1 MSISKGIIYEKN
13 KILIKKLP
21 GAGENINVFVQPQD
35 TIEFFQNQDKATY
48 QLVGGDVVMHLS
60 NGSTITFVSMGI
72 VAFEEN
78 SVALEFPSSALTL
91 NDIIFQIDDIK
102 ETPAESVITDDFVE
116 LNDEFSDEKPQEI
129 EENDNISMVLNDNPP
144 PVDLPQYQNQFE
156 DEVLP
161 PPDEVEAN
169 TFNAVYRPQDDNPVN
184 VAISEI
190 TDAVQAGLKFSI
202 NLFQT
207 QKIEDAAI
215 PTTVD
220 GGGGSAYGGVE
231 STPEAQF
238 QSEVLDYSAQTGPL
252 VIQADNPTLFDD
264 TGVLSR
270 TLRINPEQPTGFG
283 ITSITIA
290 NLPIGYEIVG
300 ATSNGDGTWEV
311 PASTDGTVMT
321 GFVVNPFTGAADFVL
336 KYSPLADGTRIDA
349 VFSFTTTFDRAN
361 LLPGQE
367 GVQTPDITQL
377 SGTDSIQF
385 VMNEIRYDYLPSG
398 NDPGGAID
406 YIDLGGDA
414 FVLAT
419 NANYNVITASQ
430 GDTTVIG
437 AVGKDTILGLQ
448 GDDTLSGAR
457 GEDTIAGGTGVN
469 ILDGEE
475 DIDTVDYSYV
485 TATGAV
491 VDLAAGTGTA
501 PGATDTLLGFE
512 NIKGSNFVDTL
523 SGDVGVNVITG
534 GAGNDTLDGR
544 DGNDTIMGESGDD
557 TLIGGFGD
565 DLIDGGIGIDVINFS
580 TETSSVN
587 VVLKTDDD
595 GTAISNQ
602 GTDTI
607 RNVEDIIGSD
617 FDDTITGSES
627 KNSLFGGDGKDI
639 IDGSDGDDI
648 IDGGLL
654 EDTLYGGG
662 QNDTVHGNEGADTLF
677 GGTGDDS
684 LFGDIGDDIIS
695 GDAGNDYIQGDAG
708 LDTVYGGAGDDHIL
722 GGSEDDVLFG
732 DADNDTLEGE
742 AGADTLYSGAGNDV
756 LLGGTGIDVANYAD
770 QADKILVNLSDVGNQ
785 VTKTADGG
793 SDTFTEISGSGASA
807 VYDLEIIQ
815 GSNFADTMLGNDV
828 SNTFLGGGSNDILQG
843 GAGDD
848 FLFGESDRDTIEGGA
863 GADFIDGGSGRDF
876 VDYSNDPQNG
886 LLGVNVDLTLN
897 TATDG
902 YGDIDTLNAIENIQG
917 SVYDDVLKGDASEN
931 TLLGNDGN
939 DTFLAT
945 GGSDSI
951 DGGNDV
957 DVIDFNTPEITGK
970 VFVDL
975 ANNSATQGG
984 ITINYTITN
993 VENIIGTD
1001 FIDTIYG
1008 DSNDNYLRGGLSTDT
1023 LQGNDGNDVL
1033 EGEEGND
1040 ILQGGLGDDTIDGG
1054 LGNDRL
1060 VGDAGNDTF
1069 IGGDGFD
1076 LVDYRNFGNGTQGI
1090 DIDMR
1095 TGGTDNVGDI
1105 DVFNGDVESLY
1116 GTSRDDTVIG
1126 TDDANY
1132 IYGYEGNDSIDG
1144 GLGNDRL
1151 YGAQGNDSIFG
1162 NLGNDSLDGGTGTD
1176 ILDGGADDDTLRGGD
1191 DNDLL
1196 FGSDGNDSLYGDR
1209 QDDTLSGGL
1218 GDDLLDGGL
1227 NSDTVDYSSALEALP
1242 GDTNGVVVNLGLVT
1256 AQVVGADQGT
1266 DTLVDIES
1274 LIGSDYKDTITG
1286 SDQRNRIATG
1296 AGDDTLISSAE
1307 NDIYDGGTG
1316 IDTLDFHTGTEF
1328 KNVEIDLSLSTAQ
1341 IEQDGLNG
1349 RDTIIGNSIEIIQ
1362 GSALNDTIS
1371 GDANANTFFGN
1382 EGIDILNG
1390 AGGNDALDGG
1400 TGDDQLFGGAND
1412 DNLDGGANNDFL
1424 DGGSGADNLLGNT
1437 GNDLL
1442 YGGSGNDVLDG
1453 GADND
1458 TAYYYFND
1466 GSGRVTGG
1474 VTASI
1479 NNGGTSTGLDGDGG
1493 TDTYTSIENI
1503 TGSRFDDTLQGD
1515 ANTNILN
1522 GVTGN
1527 DSLDGLGGVDTL
1539 FGGDGN
1545 DSVLGGAGDDTLF
1558 GGAGSDTL
1566 EGGAD
1571 NDIAVGETGNDTF
1584 IAGAGDDVL
1593 DGGTHDLNGGDWVD
1607 YSLSGSEGISGSL
1620 TGTINDAF
1628 GNTDTLSNIEHLKGT
1643 NFNDV
1648 IAGNAEINTIMTLN
1662 GDDTVV
1668 GSGGNDILDGGSH
1681 TLGDWIDYSNATG
1694 GITVDLS
1701 INGSQQIIGGGMDI
1715 DTLTDFEHLIGSDNA
1730 LGDDT
1735 LLGSSADNTIF
1746 GKAGDDTLYGAG
1758 GDDDIYGGDDFA
1770 DAGNDTVDY
1779 TNSVAKVV
1787 VDLDTGGGVGS
1798 GSGLTEGN
1806 DTLHDIENVI
1816 GSVNGS
1822 DTITG
1827 DAGANI
1833 LDGLGGSDEIH
1844 GDSGNDIIYGR
1855 NDNDKLFGDDGV
1867 DTLYGGASSD
1877 TLDGGAGV
1885 DTLFGE
1891 EDNDLLLGH
1900 VDGGDSF
1907 DGGSEIDTLDYSST
1921 NAGITL
1927 TLNNAGTS
1935 TATRTNGASDEVI
1948 RIENV
1953 TGSSL
1958 RDIIT
1963 GDDNDNVIRG
1973 NAGNDVLEGGAG
1985 VDTLFGE
1992 ADDDTLIIS
2001 SAADVSTDS
2010 FDGGTGVDTLQ
2021 VKNDAVYDISNA
2033 NIKDIEK
2040 MEFDG
2045 TLDQA
2050 VTIDDSQIS
2059 VTGFDEF
2066 IGGVASLDTLIV
2078 NTSNHLDISS
2088 KIMTDVDEV
2097 IINGSAANQTL
2108 IGSTTKDI
2116 INGGAG
2122 DDEIHGRAGDDTLNG
2137 EDGSD
2142 TLFGNSGNDVLD
2154 GGTGGSNVDVADYSE
2169 AAGGISVDL
2178 TQAIEVSND
2187 GDGGQDTLID
2197 IEVIRATDNADVLK
2211 GDANVNTLDG
2221 RGGDDILEGAGGA
2234 DNLIGGNDND
2244 TFVYNVS
2251 GDETGDIIDGG
2262 SGVAD
2267 KIETN
2272 ANIDLTTATIS
2283 GIEEVEI
2290 ATSGVQVTLTDTQ
2303 VNAINTYTGSVGTN
2317 DRFIVDVADGN
2328 SLDLSPK
2335 TITNMSDVGDVVE
2348 INLLGT
2354 TGANRVDATT
2364 GNDLINGNA
2373 GANTISSL
2381 SGDDVINAGA
2391 GDDLLEFTALN
2402 LNSADTVD
2410 GGLNNDTIEITD
2422 NVTGGNLS
2430 DADFANVSSVEN
2442 LVLSDDTTHTLTLGV
2457 NADTAGLVN
2466 IDINSA
2472 GSSAVDL
2479 DISAMSND
2487 VALTT
2492 GSGADSILL
2501 GSGNNTVLTQDG
2513 NDTVTVSNANL
2524 DANDVISGGAG
2535 QDTLVISDQASL
2547 VGADLV
2553 GINADVEVLQTGASN
2568 DSIDLRGSSAFDS
2581 VIAGDGDD
2589 TVFID
2594 SARALLDGDNGVNS
2608 GLNDTLNI
2616 TGSVDLSASTVIN
2629 FENIISDSNLDMT
2642 VEQINNLGGNVDVGT
2657 NALNVV
2663 GNGTDNSFS
2672 AANITASKIVLTAG
2686 LDQDTTINNIK
2697 MDIDGSAS
2705 DQALIMNIDA
2715 TTSKTGLDIQGSSVV
2730 GDILNVALNSAEVL
2744 DSSFTVDSAVETF
2757 NLQINDSDHS
2767 IDLSGVSTATNLL
2780 QSATNTGARV
2790 LSVSNASQNVDAS
2803 NLVANETLEL
2813 IANANAIDIIGGNS
2827 TSDKVIL
2834 DNGTTTFASTSGIEI
2849 LEINASNDLRG
2860 KIDAAVT
2867 TITLVGT
2874 LTLLANDLDGNTIS
2888 LDGGTTQFD
2897 AGLAGANNYSGI
2909 TPTVGTLLEMSITN
2923 NLDISGAVGDDLT
2936 PLTQVNVASGALLSL
2951 NADQTD
2957 ENLII
2962 NGASSSADVLIK
2974 STAIDADNV
2983 FTNISDIGAGNITY
2997 EVNHAIDKTGEGAG
3011 VFGDIDAFVIN
3022 ASLNV
3027 DSNQIGNIIA
3037 LDGAGTLNVTT
3048 VTNSTDLSGITDGAF
3063 LGVINIFDS
3072 AGADTITGSKFADN
3086 INISTGAVDTV
3097 EGGAGDDSY
3106 IYSADAA
3113 ADVLSDSAGVDRIE
3127 IIGDSDLSSISS
3139 VSGIE
3144 TLYINGNFT
3153 ATLDKNFVDNSGITA
3168 YDGDTTLSDVVQIN
3182 LNNGEDLDLSALSI
3196 TDLAYVGITAGAG
3209 GLASSIVGATSENNV
3224 ISTDAGD
3231 DIITTGSGNDTI
3243 TSGAGIDIIDAGTGD
3258 DIINTGSENDVIDI
3272 GGGTD
3277 DVKAGTGDDIIKVNV
3292 GSLSAADTLDGEAG
3306 NDTLELQTLIN
3317 SDHSKFTG
3325 VSNIQTL
3332 KLAAGDNTLDFSTN
3346 AGSISIVDGSNS
3358 TGSTQDLDLNAG
3370 AQVTE
3375 VIGGAGA
3382 DIFRYDIT
3390 NLSAADDIRGNGGND
3405 TVSLNDAGTITSVG
3419 TLTSV
3424 EQVSFADG
3432 VNTIT
3437 VDENGVNLVGGTST
3451 DSFTYADANLDVN
3464 DTIDGNSGSDSLIMS
3479 DAANIS
3485 GTDLSNVSN
3494 VEVLQLADA
3503 TNSVDLSTSGSFE
3516 TILGGTGV
3524 DTIITAGGELLVNTG
3539 DGADDI
3545 TLTANVVSLDA
3556 GIGNDRVEISVNPTG
3571 TLDGGA
3577 NTDTLDVNTTV
3588 SDISAATIINF
3599 EIINASANL
3608 TMNAAQAD
3616 GRTINMPGQVLT
3628 INTNGGSSTL
3638 NATNITASQMVI
3650 TGLTTALSI
3659 TGLGIDLDGSAS
3671 GDSLNITTATANDI
3685 SIITGSNADTIDASS
3700 IDATHTLTLSGTN
3713 NTSVTLNNGLLNIT
3727 GSGDYTIT
3735 LNGTSSSI
3743 SGGSGADT
3751 LNLESGS
3758 SLSGTLSSIETLNQ
3772 KTTLDLRS
3780 INLSDVINL
3789 NVDDATAGSITST
3802 LTMAQY
3808 EAIST
3813 ANISLGTADLIS
3825 LVDVSGDITAKDL
3838 TKASSATLNGD
3849 TILNVAQA
3857 NQFAG
3862 FITKAGNALDL
3873 IDNQTNIEAADFT
3886 VMDSTGVETVD
3897 SSNDILNLSITQAT
3911 TNINFVGADLVTVIG
3926 TGANLVSAIGSYA
3939 LNVDI
3944 LDASDDI
3951 ASMSVSQA
3959 STLLTAGTAFA
3970 SADVVTI
3977 ADTQSAIEGAVFADL
3992 ISVGVDIVDSTDTDV
4007 LNLSITQATSSI
4019 DFVLG
4024 DLVTVTGAGADL
4036 VSAIGSYALNVD
4048 ILDASD
4054 DIASISVSQA
4064 STLLTAGTAFASGD
4078 VVTISDTQAA
4088 IEGASFADLI
4098 TVGVDIVDSN
4108 NDTLNITS
4116 TQATT
4121 SIDFTSTDVVTI
4133 VDNNAALSTTD
4144 FSTLAANINAINAT
4158 DAVTINVTQANDI
4171 NSYGISFDAGDSV
4184 TVADTSA
4191 TIEAVNFNDL
4201 VAIGVDSVDSTDT
4214 NALSLSINQATT
4226 SVNFTASDTVTVV
4239 DTGANLV
4246 TAIGTYALNV
4256 DILDANDDI
4265 ADITVAQAATLLT
4278 AGTAFASGDV
4288 VSVID
4293 TDTAIEGAVFA
4304 DLLSVGVD
4312 IVDSTTNLLSL
4323 SMTQGTAGIDF
4334 SAGDDVTVTG
4344 TDAEISAADLSTLGA
4359 NLNTLSSSDS
4369 TATVSVTNALAL
4381 NTIGAV
4387 FEATNSI
4394 TVADS
4399 QTNIEGANFATLFST
4414 GVDIVDSSSGSLN
4427 LSISQATAG
4436 INFVSG
4442 DFVTVLGAGA
4452 DLVTAIGSYGSNVDI
4467 LDASDDLASLSISEA
4482 STLLAEATAFAAA
4495 DVVTVVDTQA
4505 SIEGATFADL
4515 IAVGVDRVDS
4525 DNDTLNIS
4533 TTQASSGIDFVTLD
4547 TVTMSG
4553 SGDISLD
4560 TLGANID
4567 NIDVTAGNTLIM
4579 NATQLNNQTYTKLGS
4594 GELRFNAATASNN
4607 NYASLSRSAGTVTM
4621 VVASALTLAVADDL
4635 GGISNL
4641 ELNANLEVDTAHLS
4655 GKTIAVNSSTS
4666 NVMNID
4672 ASSALDYSGLSQTG
4686 NASIVLDVNGSFDQA
4701 SNSLGSIDTINVDA
4715 VLDINGSLI
4724 STTTL
4729 VFTGAGTLNVNVD
4742 NTTDLSLLDV
4752 SAFSSATVNITD
4764 SAGTDTVT
4772 GTALAENFI
4781 ISSGGLN
4788 TINAGNGDDS
4798 FDITNT
4804 FTALNGQEGSD
4815 SFTINDA
4822 TPSYSG
4828 TIDGGNT
4835 GSNVDVLNLNAVGT
4849 DLSGVTLIDIET
4861 ININENSTL
4870 SSTQALGSN
4879 LDATG
4884 AAGNIELSISDSGA
4898 LDFSALS
4905 QTGIDS
4911 IQFANTANDITI
4923 NEDGVELKAG
4933 SAGDTFNYANADFSS
4948 ADTIT
4953 GGAGTDSLS
4962 FSDAMSKDYETDFAN
4977 VNGVENLVGSTSA
4990 DSFTLDFS
4998 SVATAFSFNGQADD
5012 QNDTVFVQSIIDLSA
5027 GNQTIADSAFSNIK
5041 TLDLDGASFNAGTT
5055 ERLALTSSN
5064 LTAWTDISGTVDAF
5078 TINLKDDTSQNGL
5091 VSFDGVDLNVGDTI
5105 TNAGNTGIDLHVV

>member
-21 GAGENINVFVQPQD
+21 SAGENINVFVQPQD

-102 ETPAESVITDDFVE
+102 ETPTESVITDDFVE

-207 QKIEDAAI
+207 QKIEDAAT

-238 QSEVLDYSAQTGPL
+238 QSEILDYSAQTGPL
-252 VIQADNPTLFDD
+252 VIQADNPVLFDD

-300 ATSNGDGTWEV
+300 ATSNGDGSWEV

-377 SGTDSIQF
+377 SGTDAIQF

-475 DIDTVDYSYV
+475 DIDTIDYSYV
-485 TATGAV
+485 SSTGAV
-491 VDLAAGTGTA
+491 VDLATGTGTA

-512 NIKGSNFVDTL
+512 NIKGSNFSDTL

-565 DLIDGGIGIDVINFS
+565 DLIDGGIGTDVINFS

-684 LFGDIGDDIIS
+684 LYGDDADDIIN
-695 GDAGNDYIQGDAG
+695 GDAGDDYIQGDAG
-708 LDTVYGGAGDDHIL
+708 LDTVYGGTGDDHIL

-785 VTKTADGG
+785 VIKTADGG

-815 GSNFADTMLGNDV
+815 GSNFADTMFGNDV
-828 SNTFLGGGSNDILQG
+828 SNTFLGGGSNDLLQG

-863 GADFIDGGSGRDF
+863 GADLIDGGAGRDF

-886 LLGVNVDLTLN
+886 LVGVNVDLTLN

-902 YGDIDTLNAIENIQG
+902 YGDTDTLNAIENIQG
-917 SVYDDVLKGDASEN
+917 SVYDDILKGDAGEN

-939 DTFLAT
+939 DTFLAS

-957 DVIDFNTPEITGK
+957 DVIDFNTPEITAK

-975 ANNSATQGG
+975 VNNSATQGG

-1008 DSNDNYLRGGLSTDT
+1008 DSNDNYLRVGLSTDT
-1023 LQGNDGNDVL
+1023 LQGNEGNDIL
-1033 EGEEGND
+1033 EGEDGND
-1040 ILQGGLGDDTIDGG
+1040 ILQGGLGDDTLDGG

-1060 VGDAGNDTF
+1060 VGDAGHDTF

-1162 NLGNDSLDGGTGTD
+1162 NLGNDSLDGGAGTD

-1227 NSDTVDYSSALEALP
+1227 NSDTVDYSSALEAVP
-1242 GDTNGVVVNLGLVT
+1242 GDSNGVVVNLGLVS

-1266 DTLVDIES
+1266 DTLVDIEN
-1274 LIGSDYKDTITG
+1274 LMGSDYKDTITG

-1296 AGDDTLISSAE
+1296 AGDDTLINSSE

-1316 IDTLDFHTGTEF
+1316 VDTLDFHTGTEF
-1328 KNVEIDLSLSTAQ
+1328 KNVEVDLSLSTAQ

-1362 GSALNDTIS
+1362 GSALNDTLS
-1371 GDANANTFFGN
+1371 GDTNANTFFGN
-1382 EGIDILNG
+1382 EGIDILSG
-1390 AGGNDALDGG
+1390 AAGNDALDGG
-1400 TGDDQLFGGAND
+1400 SGDDNLFGGAND

-1442 YGGSGNDVLDG
+1442 YGGSGNDILDG
-1453 GADND
+1453 GADTD

-1522 GVTGN
+1522 CVTGN

-1545 DSVLGGAGDDTLF
+1545 DSVLGGAGGDSLF

-1571 NDIAVGETGNDTF
+1571 NDISVGEAGNDTF

-1607 YSLSGSEGISGSL
+1607 YSLSGSQGISGNL
-1620 TGTINDAF
+1620 TGAINDAF
-1628 GNTDTLSNIEHLKGT
+1628 GNTDTLSNIEHLKAT
-1643 NFNDV
+1643 NFDD
-1648 IAGNAEINTIMTLN
+1648 IITGNAEVNTIITLN
-1662 GDDTVV
+1662 GDDTVI
-1668 GSGGNDILDGGSH
+1668 GSGGNDILDGGNH

-1694 GITVDLS
+1694 AIKVDLS
-1701 INGSQQIIGGGMDI
+1701 INGTQQIIGGGMDI

-1758 GDDDIYGGDDFA
+1758 GDDDLYGGDDLA

-1779 TNSVAKVV
+1779 TNSVAKVI
-1787 VDLDTGGGVGS
+1787 VDLDTGSGVGS
-1798 GSGLTEGN
+1798 GSGLSEGN

-1877 TLDGGAGV
+1877 TLEGGAGV

-1907 DGGSEIDTLDYSST
+1907 DGGSEIDTLDYSGT
-1921 NAGITL
+1921 NAGIIL

-1935 TATRTNGASDEVI
+1935 TATRINGASDEVI

-1958 RDIIT
+1958 TDLIT
-1963 GDDNDNVIRG
+1963 GDDNDNIIRG
-1973 NAGNDVLEGGAG
+1973 DAGNDTLEGGAG
-1985 VDTLFGE
+1985 IDTLFGE
-1992 ADDDTLIIS
+1992 ADDDTLVLS
-2001 SAADVSTDS
+2001 SATDVSTDS
-2010 FDGGTGVDTLQ
+2010 FDGGAGSDILQ

-2033 NIKDIEK
+2033 NITDIEK

-2050 VTIDDSQIS
+2050 VTIDESQIS
-2059 VTGFDEF
+2059 VLGFDEF
-2066 IGGVASLDTLIV
+2066 IGGAVSLDTLIV
-2078 NTSNHLDISS
+2078 DTTNHLDISS

-2122 DDEIHGRAGDDTLNG
+2122 DDEIYGRAGNDTLNG

-2142 TLFGNSGNDVLD
+2142 TIFGNAGDDVLD
-2154 GGTGGSNVDVADYSE
+2154 GGTGGTNIDIADYSE

-2178 TQAIEVSND
+2178 TQAVQVSND
-2187 GDGGQDTLID
+2187 GDGGQDTLIN
-2197 IEVIRATDNADVLK
+2197 IEVIRATDNADNLK

-2221 RGGDDILEGAGGA
+2221 RGGDDILEGGGGA
-2234 DNLIGGNDND
+2234 DNLIGGNEND
-2244 TFVYNVS
+2244 TFVYNVT

-2267 KIETN
+2267 KIEAN
-2272 ANIDLTTATIS
+2272 ANIDLSTATIS

-2290 ATSGVQVTLTDTQ
+2290 ATAGAQVSLTDTQ
-2303 VNAINTYTGSVGTN
+2303 VNAIDTYTGSTGVN
-2317 DRFIVDVADGN
+2317 DRFIMDVADGN
-2328 SLDLSPK
+2328 SLDLRFK
-2335 TITNMSDVGDVVE
+2335 TITNMGDAGDVVE

-2354 TGANRVDATT
+2354 TGVNRVDATT
-2364 GNDLINGNA
+2364 GNDIVNGNA
-2373 GANTISSL
+2373 GANTLSTLSS
-2381 SGDDVINAGA
+2381 DDVINAGA
-2391 GDDLLEFTALN
+2391 GDDLIEFTALN
-2402 LNSADTVD
+2402 LNSTDSIN

-2442 LVLSDDTTHTLTLGV
+2442 LVLSDDTTHTLTLG
-2457 NADTAGLVN
+2457 ADADAAGLVN
-2466 IDINSA
+2466 IDMNSA
-2472 GSSAVDL
+2472 GSSAAIL

-2487 VALTT
+2487 VAVTT
-2492 GSGADSILL
+2492 GLGADSLTL
-2501 GSGNNTVLTQDG
+2501 GIGNNNISTQAG
-2513 NDTVTVSNANL
+2513 NDTITVSNANL
-2524 DANDVISGGAG
+2524 DGNDVISAGAG
-2535 QDTLVISDQASL
+2535 QDTLIISDQASL

-2553 GINADVEVLQTGASN
+2553 GINADVEALQTGASN
-2568 DSIDLRGSSAFDS
+2568 DSIDLRGSTAFES

-2589 TVFID
+2589 IVYID
-2594 SARALLDGDNGVNS
+2594 SARTLLDGDNGVNS

-2616 TGSVDLSASTVIN
+2616 TGSVDLSGSTVIN

-2715 TTSKTGLDIQGSSVV
+2715 TTAKTGLDIQGSSVG
-2730 GDILNVALNSAEVL
+2730 GDILNVALNLVEVL

-2757 NLQINDSDHS
+2757 NLQINDSDHN

-2780 QSATNTGARV
+2780 QSATNTGARII
-2790 LSVSNASQNVDAS
+2790 SVSNASQNVDAS
-2803 NLVANETLEL
+2803 NLIANETLEL
-2813 IANANAIDIIGGNS
+2813 SANANAIDIIGGNS

-2834 DNGTTTFASTSGIEI
+2834 DNGTSTYGSISGIEI

-2860 KIDAAVT
+2860 KIDSTVT
-2867 TITLVGT
+2867 TITLIGT
-2874 LTLLANDLDGNTIS
+2874 LSLLSSDLDGNTLSI
-2888 LDGGTTQFD
+2888 DGGTTQFD
-2897 AGLAGANNYSGI
+2897 AGLAGANDYSGI
-2909 TPTVGTLLEMSITN
+2909 TPTAGTLLEMSIAN
-2923 NLDISGAVGDDLT
+2923 NLDISGAIGDDLT

-2983 FTNISDIGAGNITY
+2983 FTNINDIGAGNVAY

-3022 ASLNV
+3022 ASLNA
-3027 DSNQIGNIIA
+3027 DSNPIGNITA
-3037 LDGAGTLNVTT
+3037 LDGAGTFNVIT
-3048 VTNSTDLSGITDGAF
+3048 VANSTDLSGITDGAF
-3063 LGVINIFDS
+3063 SGVINISDS

-3086 INISTGAVDTV
+3086 ISITTGAIDTV

-3113 ADVLSDSAGVDRIE
+3113 ADVLSDSAGIDRIE
-3127 IIGDSDLSSISS
+3127 IIGDSDLSAISS

-3144 TLYINGNFT
+3144 TLFINGNFT

-3182 LNNGEDLDLSALSI
+3182 LNNGENLDLSALSI
-3196 TDLAYVGITAGAG
+3196 TDLDYVGITAGAG
-3209 GLASSIVGATSENNV
+3209 GLASTIVGATSENNV

-3231 DIITTGSGNDTI
+3231 DNITTGSGNDTI

-3277 DVKAGTGDDIIKVNV
+3277 DVKAGTGDDVIKVNV

-3306 NDTLELQTLIN
+3306 NDTLALQTLIN
-3317 SDHSKFTG
+3317 SDHSKFAG

-3332 KLAAGDNTLDFSTN
+3332 SLAAGDNTLDFSTN
-3346 AGSISIVDGSNS
+3346 AGSISIVDGSNA
-3358 TGSTQDLDLNAG
+3358 TGSTQELDLNAG

-3382 DIFRYDIT
+3382 DIFRYDIA
-3390 NLSAADDIRGNGGND
+3390 NLSAADNITGNGGID
-3405 TVSLNDAGTITSVG
+3405 TVSLNDAGTVTNVG
-3419 TLTSV
+3419 NLLSIETV
-3424 EQVSFADG
+3424 AFANG
-3432 VNTIT
+3432 ANAIT

-3451 DSFTYADANLDVN
+3451 DSFTYADATLDVN

-3516 TILGGTGV
+3516 TILGGTGI
-3524 DTIITAGGELLVNTG
+3524 DNIITAGGELLVNTG

-3545 TLTANVVSLDA
+3545 ILSANVGSLDA

-3588 SDISAATIINF
+3588 SDISGATILNF

-3616 GRTINMPGQVLT
+3616 GRTINMAGQVLT

-3638 NATNITASQMVI
+3638 NASNITASQMVI
-3650 TGLTTALSI
+3650 TCLTTALSI
-3659 TGLGIDLDGSAS
+3659 TGLVIDLEGSAS

-3685 SIITGSNADTIDASS
+3685 SIITGSNADTVDASS
-3700 IDATHTLTLSGTN
+3700 IDATHTLSLSGTVD
-3713 NTSVTLNNGLLNIT
+3713 TAITLNNGLLNAT

-3758 SLSGTLSSIETLNQ
+3758 SLSGTLTSIETLNQ
-3772 KTTLDLRS
+3772 KTTLDLSS

-3825 LVDVSGDITAKDL
+3825 LIDVNGDITAKDL

-3897 SSNDILNLSITQAT
+3897 SSSDILNLSIIQAT
-3911 TNINFVGADLVTVIG
+3911 TNINFVGADLVTVA
-3926 TGANLVSAIGSYA
+3926 GAGADLVSAIGSYA

-3959 STLLTAGTAFA
+3959 SILLTAGIAFA
-3970 SADVVTI
+3970 SADLVTI
-3977 ADTQSAIEGAVFADL
+3977 A
-3992 ISVGVDIVDSTDTDV
+3992 
-4007 LNLSITQATSSI
+4007 
-4019 DFVLG
+4019 
-4024 DLVTVTGAGADL
+4024 
-4036 VSAIGSYALNVD
+4036 
-4048 ILDASD
+4048 
-4054 DIASISVSQA
+4054 
-4064 STLLTAGTAFASGD
+4064 
-4078 VVTISDTQAA
+4078 DTQAA

-4098 TVGVDIVDSN
+4098 TVGVDVVDSDN
-4108 NDTLNITS
+4108 DVLNLSISQATTSIDFVGADLVTVTGTGVDLVTAIGTYASNVDILDANDDVASMNVSQASTLLSEGTAFASADIVSITDTQAAIEGANFADLITAGVDSVDSDNDTLNITAQ
-4116 TQATT
+4116 QATT
-4121 SIDFTSTDVVTI
+4121 SIDFTGLDTVTI
-4133 VDNNAALSTTD
+4133 VDNNAALSATD
-4144 FSTLAANINAINAT
+4144 FSSLATNIDAINAT

-4171 NSYGISFDAGDSV
+4171 NTYGISFDAGDSV
-4184 TVADTSA
+4184 RVADVSA
-4191 TIEAVNFNDL
+4191 TIEVVNCNDL

-4214 NALSLSINQATT
+4214 NALSLSISQATT
-4226 SVNFTASDTVTVV
+4226 SVNFTAGDTVTVV

-4246 TAIGTYALNV
+4246 TAIGSYALNV
-4256 DILDANDDI
+4256 DILDASDDI
-4265 ADITVAQAATLLT
+4265 ADITVSQASTLLT
-4278 AGTAFASGDV
+4278 GGTAFASGDV
-4288 VSVID
+4288 VTVID
-4293 TDTAIEGAVFA
+4293 TDTAIEAAVFA

-4312 IVDSTTNLLSL
+4312 SVNSTTNTLSL

-4334 SAGDDVTVTG
+4334 SVGDNVTVTG
-4344 TDAEISAADLSTLGA
+4344 TDTEISAADLSTLGA
-4359 NLNTLSSSDS
+4359 NLTTLSSSDV

-4387 FEATNSI
+4387 FDAGNSI

-4399 QTNIEGANFATLFST
+4399 QANIEAADFVTLFST
-4414 GVDIVDSSSGSLN
+4414 GVDIVDSSSGSLD
-4427 LSISQATAG
+4427 LSITQATAG
-4436 INFVSG
+4436 I
-4442 DFVTVLGAGA
+4442 DFVGSDAITVTGTGAN
-4452 DLVTAIGSYGSNVDI
+4452 LTTAIGTYGSNVDI
-4467 LDASDDLASLSISEA
+4467 LDASDDLASLSVSQA
-4482 STLLAEATAFAAA
+4482 STLLAEGIAFAAA
-4495 DVVTVVDTQA
+4495 DVVTVIDTQA
-4505 SIEGATFADL
+4505 SIEGASFADL
-4515 IAVGVDRVDS
+4515 ITVGVDIVDS

-4533 TTQASSGIDFVTLD
+4533 TIQASSGIDFVTLD

-4594 GELRFNAATASNN
+4594 GDVRFNAAAANNN

-4621 VVASALTLAVADDL
+4621 VVATALTLAVADDL

-4686 NASIVLDVNGSFDQA
+4686 NASIILDVNGSFDQA
-4701 SNSLGSIDTINVDA
+4701 SNSLGIIDTINVDA
-4715 VLDINGSLI
+4715 ILDINGALI

-4764 SAGTDTVT
+4764 SAGTHTIT
-4772 GTALAENFI
+4772 GTALAENYS

-4788 TINAGNGDDS
+4788 TVNAGNGDDS

-4828 TIDGGNT
+4828 TIDGGST
-4835 GSNVDVLNLNAVGT
+4835 GSNVDVLNLNALGT
-4849 DLSGVTLIDIET
+4849 DLSGVTLTDIEN
-4861 ININENSTL
+4861 ININQNSTL
-4870 SSTQALGSN
+4870 NSTQILGSS

-4884 AAGNIELSISDSGA
+4884 AVGNIELSVSDGGV

-4911 IQFANTANDITI
+4911 IQFANVSNNIII

-4933 SAGDTFNYANADFSS
+4933 SVGDTFNYANADFSS

-4962 FSDAMSKDYETDFAN
+4962 FSDTMNKDYETDFTN

-5012 QNDTVFVQSIIDLSA
+5012 QNDTVFVQSVIDLSA
-5027 GNQTIADSAFSNIK
+5027 GNQTIADNAFSNIK

-5064 LTAWTDISGTVDAF
+5064 LTAWTDISGTVDEF